1 MTICAEI
8 LRDYKMRALTRE
20 LYEEGKRDIMMD
32 FVSFFD
38 RAKLRVRLKMEIY
51 YSNTLDYVVTI
62 IREGTKERP
71 GDETIFEMQHCNPD
85 YIFAKAKVSLMDWL
99 EVHDGGC

>member
-1 MTICAEI
+1 MAICSEI
-8 LRDYKMRALTRE
+8 LRDYEMRALTRE
-20 LYEEGKRDIMMD
+20 LYEEGKNDIVTD
-32 FVSFFD
+32 FIRVFD

-51 YSNTLDYVVTI
+51 YSNVMDYVVTI
-62 IREGTKERP
+62 TREGTKERP
-71 GDETIFEMQHCNPD
+71 GNEVIFEMQHCNPD